1 MHGPMYLKF
10 CVQSYNVPVRGS
22 DVSKQQNSEKVWK
35 SQSSSA
41 GEVELFVTRNLT
53 SALVCQFVQSL
64 PKLTTKM

>member
-1 MHGPMYLKF
+1 
-10 CVQSYNVPVRGS
+10 VPVRGS